1 MSEPMRRDID
11 ALLNDR
17 EGMDA
22 ALPRTVILTL
32 QTHKRAGNPIAV
44 WQTHRV
50 EAGGYPRTL
59 TNLVTPSA
67 GL

>member
-22 ALPRTVILTL
+22 AFRCTVILTL
-32 QTHKRAGNPIAV
+32 QTHKREGNSIAV
-44 WQTHRV
+44 WQ
-50 EAGGYPRTL
+50 AGKL
-59 TNLVTPSA
+59 I
-67 GL
+67 GLKPEDIPEPLRAL